1 MVKIYQE
8 GEEILN
14 KVAKEIPLNEIGSD
28 KIQNLIST
36 MKDILKG
43 TDDAVALAAPQIGES
58 LRLFVISKKIFGEND
73 GLKDLV
79 FINPEITKTS
89 KNKVWAEEGCLS
101 VRGIY
106 GEVERF
112 KKATIKAYDE
122 DGKKFTFG
130 GSGLLAQ
137 AFQHEADHLDGILF
151 TSKARSLHKE
161 DIGKKSL

>member
-1 MVKIYQE
+1 MVKVLQQ

-14 KVAKEIPLNEIGSD
+14 KVAKEIPLNEIKSE

-36 MKDILKG
+36 MKEVLRN

-58 LRLFVISKKIFGEND
+58 LRIFIISKKIFGENE
-73 GLKDLV
+73 GLQDMV

-89 KNKVWAEEGCLS
+89 KDKIWAEEGCLS

-112 KKATIKAYDE
+112 KKATIKAHDE
-122 DGKKFTFG
+122 EGNKFTFG
-130 GSGLLAQ
+130 GSDLLAQ
-137 AFQHEADHLDGILF
+137 AFQHETDHLNGVLF
-151 TSKARSLHKE
+151 TEKARNLRKE
-161 DIGKKSL
+161 SQNNKSL